1 MHDYPALSTLSGRV
15 TKGYFSC
22 VRCDK
27 DPCSRRLKN
36 KICYIGQRRLL
47 PTDHPWGRKR
57 ADFDGVVEN
66 RENPEQFM
74 DE

>member
-1 MHDYPALSTLSGRV
+1 
-15 TKGYFSC
+15 
-22 VRCDK
+22 
-27 DPCSRRLKN
+27 LKN

-47 PTDHPWGRKR
+47 PNDHPWGRKR
-57 ADFDGVVEN
+57 ADFDGAVEN